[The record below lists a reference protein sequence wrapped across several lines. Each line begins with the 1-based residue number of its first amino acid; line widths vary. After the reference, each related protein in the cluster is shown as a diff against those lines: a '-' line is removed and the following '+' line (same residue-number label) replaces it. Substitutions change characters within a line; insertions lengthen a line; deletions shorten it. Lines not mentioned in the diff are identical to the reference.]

1 MQRTRSVSQLG
12 MALVRGGT
20 HMIRANSTTMDF
32 RTALCRA
39 PVVLV
44 LVLALMAQNSPFL
57 FGSTDSSALEASL
70 KKIDA
75 VTAGG
80 GLIRWLAIVGKKAG
94 RASRGAFEVLEMEA
108 AVGWGAE
115 RCCA

>member
-44 LVLALMAQNSPFL
+44 LVLALMAQNNPFL
-57 FGSTDSSALEASL
+57 FASTDSSALEASL

-75 VTAGG
+75 VTAGDAFTSS
-80 GLIRWLAIVGKKAG
+80 LDMAEKAVKG
-94 RASRGAFEVLEMEA
+94 ASRGAFDVKAKA
-108 AVGWGAE
+108 AE
-115 RCCA
+115 I